1 MKTFVFP
8 KTTRIQSWRCFGNP
22 LMVNGNNSFDFEVLD
37 NNIPV
42 NIDGLYIAP
51 EDVEV
56 RYSYNGSTKVLKADK
71 GDLIIVFGK
80 GDYIKNPIVVVKNK
94 QWKENMVSF
103 LAKEAERKATD
114 EVHAKYASDIP
125 CCGKCP
131 SC

>member
-8 KTTRIQSWRCFGNP
+8 KTTCIQSWRNFGNP
-22 LMVNGNNSFDFEVLD
+22 LIVNGNNSFDFEVLD

-51 EDVEV
+51 EDVEI
-56 RYSYNGSTKVLKADK
+56 RYSYNGSTKILKADK
-71 GDLIIVFGK
+71 GDLIIAFGK
-80 GDYIKNPIVVVKNK
+80 ADYIKNPIVVVKNK

-114 EVHAKYASDIP
+114 EVHAKYASDVP
-125 CCGKCP
+125 CCAKCDA
-131 SC
+131 C